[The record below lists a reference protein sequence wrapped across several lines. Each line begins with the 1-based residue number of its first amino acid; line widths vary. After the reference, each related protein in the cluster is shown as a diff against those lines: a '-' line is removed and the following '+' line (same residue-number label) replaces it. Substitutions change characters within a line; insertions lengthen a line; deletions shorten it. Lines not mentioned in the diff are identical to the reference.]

1 MGKINLEGKKKT
13 SHKTLPLDWVFN
25 NKESLIKTLNE
36 HLLERRYW
44 AAVLGNDNMKC
55 GNVELHMSKASENG
69 DLLIG
74 EDKRLLIYKTE
85 LIPVYKLSKKKKRQ
99 QMYTK
104 LHAEAKI
111 INALK
116 NYLH

>member
-1 MGKINLEGKKKT
+1 M
-13 SHKTLPLDWVFN
+13 
-25 NKESLIKTLNE
+25 
-36 HLLERRYW
+36 LERRYW